1 MSSPGNISTSVVP
14 TFSLAVDDIL
24 LTPFNPVS
32 FSSNFKQIDSSTL
45 SGDAPGY
52 ITLMETISK
61 LISGK
66 TSIFILGKVIT
77 PATIINNISILAA
90 TVLLTNQRIILSII
104 FSSKRLSAFHQLVRS
119 ILLIGFHLHYLDQR
133 LSKLVPVHI

>member
-1 MSSPGNISTSVVP
+1 MTEKRVDSFLKLNKQFNVDFGFIVFRSIVIVENIFT
-14 TFSLAVDDIL
+14 AE
-24 LTPFNPVS
+24 
-32 FSSNFKQIDSSTL
+32 IDRFL
-45 SGDAPGY
+45 NGDENVN
-52 ITLMETISK
+52 LETISK